1 MLLVYFCSNG
11 KPWVSL
17 KSRSIHSFSNSDSYR
32 TSKSIQRSLSRF
44 LAIYVGTNR
53 WRFVILTRL
62 LKLPIFVALLNKAGE
77 KFGLR
82 SSGGLVFPCEVG
94 FFKEVLRFLEKDEV
108 KYGGA
113 KAVLCWV
120 MTLWVMR
127 WQDHLDDMW
136 CLLFLSWKKW
146 ELEVK
151 EETWN
156 SANSNSVRS
165 THHQQNLYLF
175 TPSPHSC
182 MTTFGMQSRW
192 PHAIL
197 PTATCHHHVF
207 SSFDVE
213 NLF

>member
-53 WRFVILTRL
+53 QRFVIPTRL
-62 LKLPIFVALLNKAGE
+62 LNLPIFVALLNKAGE

-82 SSGGLVFPCEVG
+82 LSGGLVFPYEVG

-113 KAVLCWV
+113 KVILCWV
-120 MTLWVMR
+120 MTLWVIGGR
-127 WQDHLDDMW
+127 
-136 CLLFLSWKKW
+136 
-146 ELEVK
+146 
-151 EETWN
+151 T
-156 SANSNSVRS
+156 
-165 THHQQNLYLF
+165 
-175 TPSPHSC
+175 
-182 MTTFGMQSRW
+182 
-192 PHAIL
+192 I
-197 PTATCHHHVF
+197 
-207 SSFDVE
+207 
-213 NLF
+213 

>member
-1 MLLVYFCSNG
+1 MS
-11 KPWVSL
+11 VSL
-17 KSRSIHSFSNSDSYR
+17 KSRSIHSFSNSNSDR
-32 TSKSIQRSLSRF
+32 TSGSIWRTLSRF

-53 WRFVILTRL
+53 RRFVILTRL

-113 KAVLCWV
+113 KVVLCWV

-127 WQDHLDDMW
+127 W

-156 SANSNSVRS
+156 SANSNNAKS
-165 THHQQNLYLF
+165 THHQQNLHLC
-175 TPSPHSC
+175 TPGPTLMH
-182 MTTFGMQSRW
+182 GHLW
-192 PHAIL
+192 HAIL
-197 PTATCHHHVF
+197 TTTSHF
-207 SSFDVE
+207 L
-213 NLF
+213 LFFKFFIFWY